1 MSEFR
6 RRIMMANVKKE
17 EPIAWDYEWYPPE
30 EMPSWLSIGQYATGE
45 MMEDCYR
52 VYGASTPSNV
62 VNKPFI
68 VFSSTE
74 FPTGKSYIVEM
85 DIVEM
90 AARQA
95 NSTNASIQFFVT
107 GGVTPRL
114 TRYTTGRVPG
124 TNLWLLGLN
133 TANSQSGSLHIT
145 DNMRFKLRIICDTV
159 TPQFTLKVG
168 NVSLSSAQSLVPRTI
183 YSRYVHANGGYWDIY
198 SIKIKKLDNE

>member
-1 MSEFR
+1 
-6 RRIMMANVKKE
+6 MANVKKE
-17 EPIAWDYEWYPPE
+17 EPIAWDYEWYPPQ

-52 VYGASTPSNV
+52 VYGASAPSNV
-62 VNKPFI
+62 ANKPFI

-74 FPTGKSYIVEM
+74 FPTGHSYIIEM

-90 AARQA
+90 AVRKGNSVQSSVQMFSTA
-95 NSTNASIQFFVT
+95 N
-107 GGVTPRL
+107 GTPRI
-114 TRYTTGRVPG
+114 TRYTTGKVPG
-124 TNLWLLGLN
+124 TSLFLLGLN
-133 TANSQSGSLHIT
+133 TTNSQTGSLHIT
-145 DNMRFKLRIICDTV
+145 DNMRFKLRIICDTA

>member
-1 MSEFR
+1 
-6 RRIMMANVKKE
+6 MANVKKE
-17 EPIAWDYEWYPPE
+17 EPIAWDYEWYPPQ

-52 VYGASTPSNV
+52 VYGASAPSNV
-62 VNKPFI
+62 ANKSFI

-74 FPTGKSYIVEM
+74 FPTGHSYIIEM

-90 AARQA
+90 AVRKGNSVQSSVQMFSTA
-95 NSTNASIQFFVT
+95 N
-107 GGVTPRL
+107 GTPRI
-114 TRYTTGRVPG
+114 TRYTTGKVPG
-124 TNLWLLGLN
+124 TSLFLLGLN
-133 TANSQSGSLHIT
+133 TTNSQTGSLHIT
-145 DNMRFKLRIICDTV
+145 DNMRFKLRIICDTA